1 MSVNVNNVY
10 NEVRED
16 QIQTNMVTICD
27 QPNVVSAIE
36 VLTPGYSNESQISG
50 KNITVRD
57 TSYAD
62 DRNIETVGNE
72 PKVDEVNVTEGE
84 VVTPAKSNESEISG
98 KNVSVGDTSFVDD
111 RISIETVGNETK
123 GDQVHVASEGEVT
136 TQENSN
142 DSEICG
148 ENVSVGDTSYADD
161 RKSIETF
168 GNESK
173 VDQVNVL
180 SASEVVT
187 PLNSEKEEVK
197 SSDVNSSD
205 DDDDVPLS
213 KLKMLSSM
221 SHEIVNN
228 ENTVSFT
235 SDAESTGI
243 KSNGEYDGS
252 TIERI
257 IERLNDNEE
266 KDNKPMSMEEYRLAY
281 ASEFL
286 EAAVNDEETIIKK
299 TRNEVDCQIYS
310 HSDTTI
316 TTVMS
321 DCVVSSDSKPEIII
335 HRTKSNRKKK
345 KDLSSRNDL
354 FTVCSKVW
362 FPTEENPSRT
372 IAGEMRKPG
381 VVLN

>member
-1 MSVNVNNVY
+1 M
-10 NEVRED
+10 
-16 QIQTNMVTICD
+16 
-27 QPNVVSAIE
+27 
-36 VLTPGYSNESQISG
+36 
-50 KNITVRD
+50 
-57 TSYAD
+57 
-62 DRNIETVGNE
+62 
-72 PKVDEVNVTEGE
+72 
-84 VVTPAKSNESEISG
+84 
-98 KNVSVGDTSFVDD
+98 
-111 RISIETVGNETK
+111 
-123 GDQVHVASEGEVT
+123 SEGEVT
-136 TQENSN
+136 TQENSK

-148 ENVSVGDTSYADD
+148 ENVSVGDTSYADN

-221 SHEIVNN
+221 SHKIVNN

-235 SDAESTGI
+235 SDAKSTGI

-281 ASEFL
+281 ASEFFK
-286 EAAVNDEETIIKK
+286 AAVNDEETIIKK

-310 HSDTTI
+310 HSDPTI
-316 TTVMS
+316 TTVTS
-321 DCVVSSDSKPEIII
+321 DCVVSSDSEPEMII
-335 HRTKSNRKKK
+335 HTKKSNRKKK
-345 KDLSSRNDL
+345 KDLSSRNDI
-354 FTVCSKVW
+354 FTVCSKIW
-362 FPTEENPSRT
+362 FPTEENPSRP
-372 IAGEMRKPG
+372 IAGEMPKPG

>member
-1 MSVNVNNVY
+1 M
-10 NEVRED
+10 
-16 QIQTNMVTICD
+16 
-27 QPNVVSAIE
+27 
-36 VLTPGYSNESQISG
+36 
-50 KNITVRD
+50 
-57 TSYAD
+57 
-62 DRNIETVGNE
+62 
-72 PKVDEVNVTEGE
+72 
-84 VVTPAKSNESEISG
+84 
-98 KNVSVGDTSFVDD
+98 DD

-123 GDQVHVASEGEVT
+123 GDQVHVVSEGEVT

-148 ENVSVGDTSYADD
+148 ENVSVGDTSYTDD

-173 VDQVNVL
+173 VDKVNVL

-221 SHEIVNN
+221 SHEIVNK

-281 ASEFL
+281 ASEFF

-316 TTVMS
+316 TTVKS
-321 DCVVSSDSKPEIII
+321 DLC
-335 HRTKSNRKKK
+335 HF
-345 KDLSSRNDL
+345 L
-354 FTVCSKVW
+354 
-362 FPTEENPSRT
+362 
-372 IAGEMRKPG
+372 
-381 VVLN
+381 

>member
-1 MSVNVNNVY
+1 M
-10 NEVRED
+10 
-16 QIQTNMVTICD
+16 
-27 QPNVVSAIE
+27 
-36 VLTPGYSNESQISG
+36 
-50 KNITVRD
+50 
-57 TSYAD
+57 
-62 DRNIETVGNE
+62 
-72 PKVDEVNVTEGE
+72 
-84 VVTPAKSNESEISG
+84 
-98 KNVSVGDTSFVDD
+98 DD

-123 GDQVHVASEGEVT
+123 GDQVHVVSECEVT

-142 DSEICG
+142 NSEICG

-205 DDDDVPLS
+205 DDDDVPLL

-281 ASEFL
+281 ASEFFK
-286 EAAVNDEETIIKK
+286 AAVNDEETIIKK

-316 TTVMS
+316 TTVTS
-321 DCVVSSDSKPEIII
+321 DCVVSSDSEPEMII
-335 HRTKSNRKKK
+335 HRMKSNRKKK
-345 KDLSSRNDL
+345 KRFIIKKRHIYSLQQNLVSH
-354 FTVCSKVW
+354 
-362 FPTEENPSRT
+362 
-372 IAGEMRKPG
+372 
-381 VVLN
+381 

>member
-1 MSVNVNNVY
+1 MSVNVNNIY

-27 QPNVVSAIE
+27 RPNVVSAIE

-50 KNITVRD
+50 KSITVRD
-57 TSYAD
+57 TSYTD
-62 DRNIETVGNE
+62 DRIIETVGNE
-72 PKVDEVNVTEGE
+72 PKVDEVNVTEGK

-168 GNESK
+168 RNESK

-221 SHEIVNN
+221 SHEIVKN

-235 SDAESTGI
+235 SDAKSTGI
-243 KSNGEYDGS
+243 K
-252 TIERI
+252 
-257 IERLNDNEE
+257 
-266 KDNKPMSMEEYRLAY
+266 
-281 ASEFL
+281 
-286 EAAVNDEETIIKK
+286 
-299 TRNEVDCQIYS
+299 
-310 HSDTTI
+310 
-316 TTVMS
+316 
-321 DCVVSSDSKPEIII
+321 
-335 HRTKSNRKKK
+335 
-345 KDLSSRNDL
+345 
-354 FTVCSKVW
+354 
-362 FPTEENPSRT
+362 
-372 IAGEMRKPG
+372 
-381 VVLN
+381 

>member
-1 MSVNVNNVY
+1 MSVNVSNVY

-16 QIQTNMVTICD
+16 QIQTNMVMICD

-36 VLTPGYSNESQISG
+36 VLTLGYSNESQISG

-62 DRNIETVGNE
+62 DRNVETVGNE
-72 PKVDEVNVTEGE
+72 PKVDKVNVTEGE

-98 KNVSVGDTSFVDD
+98 KNVGVGDTSFVDD

-123 GDQVHVASEGEVT
+123 GDQVHVASEGEVI

-197 SSDVNSSD
+197 SSDVNLSD

-221 SHEIVNN
+221 SHKIVNN

-235 SDAESTGI
+235 SDAESTVI

-266 KDNKPMSMEEYRLAY
+266 KDNKPMSMEEYRLAMGIKGIKGIK
-281 ASEFL
+281 
-286 EAAVNDEETIIKK
+286 AV
-299 TRNEVDCQIYS
+299 
-310 HSDTTI
+310 
-316 TTVMS
+316 
-321 DCVVSSDSKPEIII
+321 
-335 HRTKSNRKKK
+335 
-345 KDLSSRNDL
+345 
-354 FTVCSKVW
+354 
-362 FPTEENPSRT
+362 
-372 IAGEMRKPG
+372 
-381 VVLN
+381 

>member
-1 MSVNVNNVY
+1 MEICAENASVGDTSFADNRNSFETVGNESKGDQVNVGSEGEVITSESRNDSEICRENVS
-10 NEVRED
+10 V
-16 QIQTNMVTICD
+16 
-27 QPNVVSAIE
+27 
-36 VLTPGYSNESQISG
+36 G
-50 KNITVRD
+50 D

-62 DRNIETVGNE
+62 DRKSIETVGNE
-72 PKVDEVNVTEGE
+72 SKFDQVNVGSEGE
-84 VVTPAKSNESEISG
+84 VTTQENSNESEISG
-98 KNVSVGDTSFVDD
+98 KNVSVGDNSYADN
-111 RISIETVGNETK
+111 RNSIETVGNESK
-123 GDQVHVASEGEVT
+123 CDQVNIGSEGEVT

-180 SASEVVT
+180 SASQVVT

-221 SHEIVNN
+221 GHEIVNN
-228 ENTVSFT
+228 KNTVSFT
-235 SDAESTGI
+235 SYAKSTGI

-257 IERLNDNEE
+257 NERLNDNEE

-281 ASEFL
+281 ASKFF
-286 EAAVNDEETIIKK
+286 EAAVNDEETITKK
-299 TRNEVDCQIYS
+299 T
-310 HSDTTI
+310 
-316 TTVMS
+316 
-321 DCVVSSDSKPEIII
+321 K
-335 HRTKSNRKKK
+335 NR
-345 KDLSSRNDL
+345 
-354 FTVCSKVW
+354 
-362 FPTEENPSRT
+362 
-372 IAGEMRKPG
+372 EMRWIVKFI
-381 VVLN
+381 LTLTLQLLQ